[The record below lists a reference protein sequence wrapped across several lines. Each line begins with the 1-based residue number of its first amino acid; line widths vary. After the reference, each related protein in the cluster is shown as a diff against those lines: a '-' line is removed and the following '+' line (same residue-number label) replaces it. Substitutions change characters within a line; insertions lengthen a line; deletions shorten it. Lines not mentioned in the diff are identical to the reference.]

1 MKFIITSFA
10 IIATLSHS
18 IHEAQAALPPGYEDQ
33 IYCPPDNCEIY
44 TNPFGYVGALSSFYK
59 CYNPSTGKTTDG
71 VWTGSLTNVTAPE
84 GWIEPEQCTA
94 EEYSECNTDT
104 DCSIESSY
112 IGGREVGNNIVT
124 INGSCECYASS
135 YYHPFNP
142 CGDDECPM
150 CGPACEDMVATCIV
164 GTGDTG
170 GTCTLT
176 YSSGDDD
183 ISEAP
188 TPAPTNKKIDCR
200 SDYYVQFFDDVV
212 YTYSDDGL
220 TVKTWSPLYDD
231 FDKKVVVGEYSS
243 VDTIIPTSK
252 GGYTCQQSS
261 FVGTQFESGWY
272 ANQVGAFGICSST
285 GPKSV
290 WEGNAAV
297 SGGLGRYKDSTGML
311 RWQCSSKSC
320 DIVVETCVP
329 VNSSVQP
336 YDEEDDDDVAYAMM

>member
-1 MKFIITSFA
+1 MD
-10 IIATLSHS
+10 
-18 IHEAQAALPPGYEDQ
+18 QAALPPGYEDQ
-33 IYCPPDNCEIY
+33 IYCPPDNLLQSI
-44 TNPFGYVGALSSFYK
+44 NS
-59 CYNPSTGKTTDG
+59 KTTDG

-84 GWIEPEQCTA
+84 GWIEPKQCTA
-94 EEYSECNTDT
+94 EDYSECNTDV
-104 DCSIESSY
+104 DCSTESSY

-142 CGDDECPM
+142 CGDDECPI

-164 GTGDTG
+164 GTGGTG
-170 GTCTLT
+170 GT
-176 YSSGDDD
+176 
-183 ISEAP
+183 
-188 TPAPTNKKIDCR
+188 

-252 GGYTCQQSS
+252 GGYACQQSS

-272 ANQVGAFGICSST
+272 ANQVNAFGICSST
-285 GPKSV
+285 GPKNAG
-290 WEGNAAV
+290 EGNAAV
-297 SGGLGRYKDSTGML
+297 SGGLGRYKDGTGML

-329 VNSSVQP
+329 VNSSVQL
-336 YDEEDDDDVAYAMM
+336 YDEGDDDDVAYAMM